1 MRWVLNDIL
10 NNGDRMRKIEGN
22 WSGRITGTNN
32 ANVFVELK
40 QDEAKL
46 YGIAR
51 INDPIHGTSVY
62 NFTGVIENNSIT
74 MTLKPDR
81 EFLNQTLTQ
90 KVLVNNRSVTI
101 TAPKAN
107 HGDVTLHA
115 KIINNGTIEG
125 TWSST
130 IGTGGNLFLTNEK
143 AHYSDEHG
151 KKKEKDR
158 ETIFISYS
166 HEDKNHLKRLHVHMK
181 PLEKNGLVDIW
192 DDTKIQTG
200 QKWQEQIETAL
211 SRAAIAILIIS
222 ADFLASDFIVE
233 NELPPILKKAEL
245 EGTRVVPIIL
255 KPCRFSREKHLSQ
268 FQALNSPDK
277 PLLSMSDIEQEEMWD
292 RLSQVI
298 ETELNR

>member
-1 MRWVLNDIL
+1 MLS
-10 NNGDRMRKIEGN
+10 NGDRMRKVEGN

-40 QDEAKL
+40 QDEAEL

-62 NFTGVIENNSIT
+62 NFNGVIENDSTT
-74 MTLKPDR
+74 MALAPDI
-81 EFLNQTLTQ
+81 EFLSQTHTQ
-90 KVLVNNRSVTI
+90 EVLVNNRPVTI
-101 TAPKAN
+101 TAPIAN
-107 HGDVTLHA
+107 HGNVTLHA
-115 KIINNGTIEG
+115 KIINDGTIEG
-125 TWSST
+125 TWRSKV
-130 IGTGGNLFLTNEK
+130 GTGGNLFLTNEK
-143 AHYSDEHG
+143 AHYSEDRS

-158 ETIFISYS
+158 KMIFISYS
-166 HEDKNHLKRLHVHMK
+166 HEDKDHLKRLHVHLK
-181 PLEKNGLVDIW
+181 PLQKNGLVNIW
-192 DDTKIQTG
+192 DDTKIRTG
-200 QKWQEQIETAL
+200 QKWQEQIEIAL
-211 SRAAIAILIIS
+211 SKAAIAVLIIS

-268 FQALNSPDK
+268 FQALNCPDK
-277 PLLSMSDIEQEEMWD
+277 PLLSMPDIEQEEMWD
-292 RLSQVI
+292 RLSQVV